1 MKKNKSNYKLIL
13 EWTKKLNEAPPPEED
28 ESKPEPEEAPEPEAP
43 APKPKATPE
52 APAQKAAPEEPAPEA
67 PASEEPTP
75 DPDDEQSF
83 DSELPDVDPD
93 SVDAKGGE
101 EEKPEEPVDGEEE
114 GDSTELEAEI
124 DPRVRIRKEKIQ
136 RILKFNRDAYINY
149 RNQWYIVPRD
159 IYKQEGMI
167 EGDEIVKALNR
178 DGDIV
183 EIPYSRILKITF
195 KGAEQK
201 TKQQD
206 AG

>member
-13 EWTKKLNEAPPPEED
+13 EWTNKLNEAPPPEEED
-28 ESKPEPEEAPEPEAP
+28 ELKAEPEEAPEPEAP
-43 APKPKATPE
+43 APEPKAAPE
-52 APAQKAAPEEPAPEA
+52 APAPEAPAPEAAPEEPAP
-67 PASEEPTP
+67 
-75 DPDDEQSF
+75 DPDGEQSF

-114 GDSTELEAEI
+114 GESTEPEAEI

-201 TKQQD
+201 TKQPNE
-206 AG
+206 G